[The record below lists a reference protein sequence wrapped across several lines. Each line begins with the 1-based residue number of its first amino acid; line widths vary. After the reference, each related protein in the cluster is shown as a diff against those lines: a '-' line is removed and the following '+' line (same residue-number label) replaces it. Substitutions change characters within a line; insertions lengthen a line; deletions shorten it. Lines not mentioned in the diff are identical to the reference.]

1 MTGVSRRSCFCSCKM
16 TFEHHIFIDFEN
28 VREADIDLLEGHSA
42 ALTLVLG
49 RQQKTL
55 SLALVEAL
63 RRLPP
68 EQVTLVQSR
77 VAGRNSLD
85 FVLACLVGRAV
96 EGHPGVSVHII
107 SKDRG
112 FDSLIAHLRER
123 GISAARHESL
133 AGVPVLAPK
142 TGLSHPG
149 RPPATAAVKPAPV
162 APVKPPAAKKAG
174 KDKPIPPV
182 EERVDC
188 LARRLAK
195 TKSAGPQK
203 RSTLCTYV
211 RSQLGNKLTD
221 KHVKET
227 IDGLI
232 QRGVLTISST
242 EQVVYTFGGELNTS
256 HAGNDDDFDYGD
268 LVPF

>member
-1 MTGVSRRSCFCSCKM
+1 M

-28 VREADIDLLEGHSA
+28 VREADINLLEGHSA

-49 RQQKTL
+49 RQQKTV
-55 SLALVEAL
+55 SLAMVEAL

-68 EQVTLVQSR
+68 EQVTLVQSP
-77 VAGRNSLD
+77 VPGKNSLD

-107 SKDRG
+107 SKDKG
-112 FDSLIAHLRER
+112 FDALIAHLKER
-123 GISAARHESL
+123 GVPAARHESL
-133 AGVPVLAPK
+133 YAVPVLAPK
-142 TGLSHPG
+142 TGASHSG
-149 RPPATAAVKPAPV
+149 RPPASASVKAAPV
-162 APVKPPAAKKAG
+162 APVKPPTAKKAS
-174 KDKPIPPV
+174 KNKPIPPV

-188 LARRLAK
+188 LAQRLAK

-203 RSTLCTYV
+203 RSTLITYV

-227 IDGLI
+227 IEGLI

-242 EQVVYTFGGELNTS
+242 GKVVYTFGGES
-256 HAGNDDDFDYGD
+256 KKSVDEDDDKFDD
-268 LVPF
+268 FEMVPF